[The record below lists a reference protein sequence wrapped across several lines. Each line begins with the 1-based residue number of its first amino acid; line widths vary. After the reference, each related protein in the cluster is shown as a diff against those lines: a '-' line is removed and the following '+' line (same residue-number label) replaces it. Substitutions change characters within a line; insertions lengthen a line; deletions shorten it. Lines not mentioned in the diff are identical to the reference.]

1 MRVLPP
7 REQEEPVMDAS
18 FKSAAI
24 PLIRKLESIVSLAEN
39 ERAALLNL
47 PLQVTTL
54 KADQDIVREGDRPT
68 RSCALL
74 EGFACTFKVTA
85 EGKRQ
90 ITAFHIPG
98 DIPDLQSLHLE
109 VLDTSLATL
118 TPCKVGFIQ
127 HEALQDLCERCP
139 RIAKALWRET
149 LIDAAIFREW
159 TVNVGRREAYARIA
173 HILCELT
180 VRLQVVGL
188 TQDNTCKIP
197 ITQSEF
203 ADATGLSNVHV
214 NRVLQELRADG
225 LILLKGDTLQVL
237 DWDQLKQAGDF
248 DATYLHLQR
257 KQEAA

>member
-1 MRVLPP
+1 
-7 REQEEPVMDAS
+7 MDAS
-18 FKSAAI
+18 LNPVTS
-24 PLIRKLESIVSLAEN
+24 LIRKLESIFTLSDD
-39 ERAALLNL
+39 ERQAVLDL
-47 PLQVTTL
+47 PLQVMHL

-90 ITAFHIPG
+90 ITAFYIPG

-109 VLDTSLATL
+109 VLDISLGTL

-127 HEALQDLCERCP
+127 HEVLQGLCDRNP

-159 TVNVGRREAYARIA
+159 TVNVGRREAYSRIA

-180 VRLQVVGL
+180 VRLQAVGL
-188 TQDNTCKIP
+188 TQDHTCKIP

-203 ADATGLSNVHV
+203 ADATGLANVHV

-225 LILLKGDTLQVL
+225 LIVLKGDTLQVL

>member
-1 MRVLPP
+1 
-7 REQEEPVMDAS
+7 MDAS
-18 FKSAAI
+18 FNATVD
-24 PLIRKLESIVSLAEN
+24 PLIRKLESIFTLSDD
-39 ERAALLNL
+39 ERQAIFDL
-47 PLQVTTL
+47 PLQVVSL

-74 EGFACTFKVTA
+74 EGFTAMFKVTA

-109 VLDTSLATL
+109 VLDTSLSTL

-127 HEALQDLCERCP
+127 HEALQDLCDRQP

-149 LIDAAIFREW
+149 LVDAAIFREW

-173 HILCELT
+173 HILCELM

-188 TQDNTCKIP
+188 TQDHTAQIP
-197 ITQSEF
+197 ITQNEF

-214 NRVLQELRADG
+214 NRVLQALRSDG
-225 LILLKGDTLQVL
+225 LIVLRGNTFQVV

-248 DATYLHLQR
+248 DPTYLHLHR
-257 KQEAA
+257 RPAA

>member
-1 MRVLPP
+1 
-7 REQEEPVMDAS
+7 MDAS
-18 FKSAAI
+18 LNPVT
-24 PLIRKLESIVSLAEN
+24 PLIRKLESIFTLSDD
-39 ERAALLNL
+39 ERQAVLDL
-47 PLQVTTL
+47 PLQVMHL

-74 EGFACTFKVTA
+74 DGFACTFKVTA

-118 TPCKVGFIQ
+118 TRCKVGFIQ
-127 HEALQDLCERCP
+127 HEALQDLCDRHP

-173 HILCELT
+173 HILCELV
-180 VRLQVVGL
+180 VRMKAVGL
-188 TQDNTCKIP
+188 AEGHTVQIP
-197 ITQSEF
+197 ITQNEF

-214 NRVLQELRADG
+214 NRVLQALRSDG
-225 LILLKGDTLQVL
+225 LIILKGDTLQVL

-248 DATYLHLQR
+248 DPTYLHLQR

>member
-1 MRVLPP
+1 
-7 REQEEPVMDAS
+7 MDAS
-18 FKSAAI
+18 LNPAVTPI
-24 PLIRKLESIVSLAEN
+24 IRKLESIFTLSRD
-39 ERAALLNL
+39 ERQAVLDL
-47 PLQVTTL
+47 PLQVTNL

-74 EGFACTFKVTA
+74 EGFTAMFKVTA

-139 RIAKALWRET
+139 RIASALWRQT
-149 LIDAAIFREW
+149 LIDASVFREW

-173 HILCELT
+173 HILCELM
-180 VRLQVVGL
+180 VRMKAVGL
-188 TQDNTCKIP
+188 AQDHTCPIP
-197 ITQSEF
+197 ITQNEF

-214 NRVLQELRADG
+214 NRVLQALRADG
-225 LILLKGDTLQVL
+225 LIVLKGDTLLVP

-248 DATYLHLQR
+248 DPTYLHLQR

>member
-1 MRVLPP
+1 
-7 REQEEPVMDAS
+7 MDAS
-18 FKSAAI
+18 FHPAVF
-24 PLIRKLESIVSLAEN
+24 PLIRKLESIVSLDEN
-39 ERAALLNL
+39 ERATLLNL
-47 PLQVTTL
+47 PLQVMHL

-74 EGFACTFKVTA
+74 DGFACTFKVTA

-118 TPCKVGFIQ
+118 TRCKVGFIQ
-127 HEALQDLCERCP
+127 HEALQDLCDRHP

-149 LIDAAIFREW
+149 LIDAAIFRDW

-173 HILCELT
+173 HVLCELM

-188 TQDNTCKIP
+188 TQDHTVQIP
-197 ITQSEF
+197 ITQNEF

-214 NRVLQELRADG
+214 NRVLQALRSDG
-225 LILLKGDTLQVL
+225 LIVLRGNTFQVV
-237 DWDQLKQAGDF
+237 DWDKLKHAGDF
-248 DATYLHLQR
+248 DPTYLHLHR
-257 KQEAA
+257 RPAA